1 MPIKIIRNDIT
12 KIECNAIV
20 NAANSTLLG
29 GGGVDGAIHRAA
41 GSKLLE
47 ECITLHGCETGE
59 AKITKAYNLP
69 CEYVIHTV
77 GPKWRGGHRNEE
89 TLLKSCYRESIKL
102 AIANQCGSMAIPL
115 ISSGIYGY
123 PKDLV
128 IKIAVDVISNEF
140 AAIDMNVMLV
150 IFDDDTMSLIRVMY
164 TIDRG

>member
-1 MPIKIIRNDIT
+1 MLKIVKGDIT
-12 KIECNAIV
+12 QITCDAIV

-29 GGGVDGAIHRAA
+29 GGGVDGAIHKAA
-41 GSKLLE
+41 GPKLFWDCLK
-47 ECITLHGCETGE
+47 LGGCKVGH
-59 AKITKAYNLP
+59 AKITKGYRLP
-69 CEYVIHTV
+69 CKYVIHTV

-102 AIANQCGSMAIPL
+102 AIANQCGSIAIPL

-123 PKDLV
+123 PKDQV

-150 IFDDDTMSLIRVMY
+150 IFDDDTMSLIREMY